1 VKEVYYFL
9 NEQGC
14 INFGI
19 LRNDPLVP
27 VHCSVFSAQSND
39 REDELMDGEVHPEP
53 SDEAIEGALYHILK
67 EVDMDST
74 SEKMLRKNLA
84 DHFGVDMKSRKGL
97 IRDLVSSYLDN
108 GGPPVEFRNKTKKG
122 TVVVIGAGPSGLCA
136 ALHLK
141 RHGYTVKVLEA
152 RNRVGGRINS
162 LHAENFDAPID
173 LGASIV
179 TGTEPDPRK
188 GLRADPS
195 ALLCKQV
202 GINLHKL
209 ESDKLPLF
217 DSKEGSLVDP
227 ELDVTVERVRDELMD
242 RAAAYLENMPVEEQS
257 NVSFGDLL
265 DQAIQKWPEETKEK
279 VHTVSMQ
286 TDNDINSIG
295 FTVEI
300 IHSTSDADN
309 SGDYLQVLIK
319 EQAAKSNPKSI
330 EEVDTFID
338 PLELTDNHLRLLGW
352 HWANLEYGCSA
363 PLKAI
368 SAAHWNQD
376 EEYGGFGGPHCFVV
390 GGYDQPF
397 RVMSNLLDVELNTPV
412 SQIAI
417 QDDHSSQKVIVHRED
432 GRTIACD
439 AVIVT
444 VPLGVLKKEAIKF
457 VPELPQWKKD
467 SIHRLGFGRL
477 DKVFL
482 QFDQPFWD
490 DSIDFFG
497 VAKGKSEGT
506 RGLCFMFWNINRFS
520 GTPILAALV
529 SGEAVHASEHIPD
542 ESLVTEALS
551 TLKGIFPGQDLP
563 SPVASHVTRWALD
576 QHSGGSYS
584 YVAVGASGEDYDLL
598 ARPVGRKIFFAG
610 EHTCRE
616 HPDTVGG
623 AMLTG
628 LREASRV
635 INMFSE
641 GLQPEQHGTKR
652 KNKEEDRVELGAEDI
667 EAQARRAL
675 GRDIA
680 RLEEEKISRDAE
692 RAAAKEIWKGLLAA
706 ETGNT
711 SIVLSCLQQADT
723 KATRNNLARCLET
736 AEPVALKHVMQDEG
750 CMQIVIEWISE
761 ASTVEMMSHFVASLF
776 RALSSVPWYDIKQNQ
791 GKNEL
796 LMLARKIGV
805 QHVDADIKVLA
816 KHLVPK
822 LTGERGYD
830 SDDFIVSPLQ
840 KKFKAR
846 IPEAIPEIDEKT
858 KEEIAAV
865 EAELKALEAE
875 AERLKAEAEA
885 HQLDAT
891 QIGSRTPVFAT
902 FEEYRDEMR
911 RNRKKPKAKIE
922 RISEKGGATHGSQ
935 PYNLRKRLDGIIA
948 ELLTPHY
955 SSREISKASYKAILK
970 KAGDKV
976 ISKASEDD
984 FNDGKKFLK
993 QRYNSIKSLVSEYV
1007 TIYSAKDHRK

>member
-1 VKEVYYFL
+1 
-9 NEQGC
+9 
-14 INFGI
+14 
-19 LRNDPLVP
+19 
-27 VHCSVFSAQSND
+27 
-39 REDELMDGEVHPEP
+39 M
-53 SDEAIEGALYHILK
+53 
-67 EVDMDST
+67 
-74 SEKMLRKNLA
+74 
-84 DHFGVDMKSRKGL
+84 
-97 IRDLVSSYLDN
+97 
-108 GGPPVEFRNKTKKG
+108 
-122 TVVVIGAGPSGLCA
+122 
-136 ALHLK
+136 
-141 RHGYTVKVLEA
+141 
-152 RNRVGGRINS
+152 
-162 LHAENFDAPID
+162 
-173 LGASIV
+173 
-179 TGTEPDPRK
+179 
-188 GLRADPS
+188 
-195 ALLCKQV
+195 
-202 GINLHKL
+202 
-209 ESDKLPLF
+209 
-217 DSKEGSLVDP
+217 
-227 ELDVTVERVRDELMD
+227 
-242 RAAAYLENMPVEEQS
+242 
-257 NVSFGDLL
+257 
-265 DQAIQKWPEETKEK
+265 
-279 VHTVSMQ
+279 
-286 TDNDINSIG
+286 
-295 FTVEI
+295 
-300 IHSTSDADN
+300 
-309 SGDYLQVLIK
+309 
-319 EQAAKSNPKSI
+319 
-330 EEVDTFID
+330 
-338 PLELTDNHLRLLGW
+338 
-352 HWANLEYGCSA
+352 
-363 PLKAI
+363 
-368 SAAHWNQD
+368 
-376 EEYGGFGGPHCFVV
+376 V

-397 RVMSNLLDVELNTPV
+397 KVMSNLLDVELNTPV

-417 QDDHSSQKVIVHRED
+417 QDSTEKVTVHRED
-432 GRTIACD
+432 GKTMVCD

-444 VPLGVLKKEAIKF
+444 VPLGVLKREAIQF

-467 SIHRLGFGRL
+467 SIARLGFGRL

-482 QFDQPFWD
+482 QFDEPFWD

-497 VAKGKSEGT
+497 VAKGKSEET

-520 GTPILAALV
+520 GIPILAALV
-529 SGEAVHASEHIPD
+529 SGEAVHASEHVTSD
-542 ESLVTEALS
+542 VLVSEALS
-551 TLKGIFPGQDLP
+551 TLKGIFPGRDLP
-563 SPVASHVTRWALD
+563 SPVASYVTRWASD

-584 YVAVGASGEDYDLL
+584 YVAVGASGEDYELL

-641 GLQPEQHGTKR
+641 GLQPEQHGIKR
-652 KNKEEDRVELGAEDI
+652 KIPDEEKDELGPEDI
-667 EAQARRAL
+667 EAQARRAM

-723 KATRNNLARCLET
+723 KSMRNNIARCMET
-736 AEPVALKHVMQDEG
+736 AEPVALKHVMQDED
-750 CMQIVIEWISE
+750 CMRILIEWVSE
-761 ASTVEMMSHFVASLF
+761 ASTVEMLSHFIASLF
-776 RALSSVPWYDIKQNQ
+776 RAFSSVPWYEIKQNHS
-791 GKNEL
+791 KNEL

-822 LTGERGYD
+822 LTGEKGYD
-830 SDDFIVSPLQ
+830 SDDFIISPLQ
-840 KKFKAR
+840 KRFKAR

-891 QIGSRTPVFAT
+891 QIGSTTQVFAT

-911 RNRKKPKAKIE
+911 KNRKKPKAKIE
-922 RISEKGGATHGSQ
+922 RISEKNGGANGSQ

-984 FNDGKKFLK
+984 FKDGKKFLK
-993 QRYNSIKSLVSEYV
+993 QRYSSIKSLVSEYV
-1007 TIYSAKDHRK
+1007 AIYSARDQKNTM